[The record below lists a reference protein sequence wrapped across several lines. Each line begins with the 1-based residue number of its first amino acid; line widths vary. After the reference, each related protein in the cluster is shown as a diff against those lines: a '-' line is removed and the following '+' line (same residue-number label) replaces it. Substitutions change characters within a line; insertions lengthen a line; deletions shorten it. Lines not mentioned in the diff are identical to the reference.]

1 MDVIS
6 DVREYITGELLQR
19 NDLQIADDT
28 ALIEDGYLTSL
39 QTVELIMFLEEK
51 FDIEID
57 PTEVDEE
64 NFRTLNDIAALVE
77 RNQA

>member
-6 DVREYITGELLQR
+6 AVRDYITDELLQR

-39 QTVELIMFLEEK
+39 QTVELIMFLEEQ
-51 FDIEID
+51 FDVEID

-77 RNQA
+77 RKQA